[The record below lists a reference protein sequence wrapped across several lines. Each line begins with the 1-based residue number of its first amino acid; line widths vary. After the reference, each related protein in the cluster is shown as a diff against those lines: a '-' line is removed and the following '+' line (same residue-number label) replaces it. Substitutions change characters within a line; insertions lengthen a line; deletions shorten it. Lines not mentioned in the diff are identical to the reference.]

1 MKFRAIFFLFV
12 FGLTACLP
20 TQPSI
25 EDIHSTN
32 VAVVGTGVAL
42 TQTAIP
48 TTTSPAPTPTLAAT
62 PTIYFDIPTPMPTEP
77 VFPFITP
84 DAFQVQRWQEYEDA
98 LVRTILSYRLPEEVV
113 CEWEILGQTTQEVY
127 VYTYCADLYSVGPSQ
142 ASIPALI
149 HIGEDG
155 SVQNVEIPG
164 AGSSYGPDIKR
175 LFPTS
180 IQERIFGRSINFKE
194 MGDRLRWRR
203 GHPNDPPFIVL
214 SSMSIQPTQ
223 QSIPMISPNSIQI
236 EKWEEYQTA
245 LADILFYHP
254 SEKVLCEWEILSQS
268 INEVYVWAICSEG
281 IGSLEGLVKVHIDTN
296 GAVKFAETAG
306 IGGSGFPSEIREMF
320 PVEVQNRYFNGE
332 IHFQELVDRL
342 RWRQT
347 HREEQPWIVISTT
360 PTP

>member
-20 TQPSI
+20 TQPST

-48 TTTSPAPTPTLAAT
+48 TTSPAPTSTLAAT

-77 VFPFITP
+77 IFPFITP

-180 IQERIFGRSINFKE
+180 IQERIFGGSINFKE

-214 SSMSIQPTQ
+214 SSQPIQPTEP
-223 QSIPMISPNSIQI
+223 SLPMISPSPSQV
-236 EKWEEYQTA
+236 ERWTEYQTA
-245 LADILFYHP
+245 LAKIFLSYLP
-254 SEKVLCEWEILSQS
+254 PENIICEWEILGQTN
-268 INEVYVWAICSEG
+268 NEVSVWAICSEG
-281 IGSLEGLVKVHIDTN
+281 IGSLEGLAKIYMDST
-296 GAVKFAETAG
+296 GAVKFAETTG

-347 HREEQPWIVISTT
+347 HREEQPWIVISAT
-360 PTP
+360 PSP